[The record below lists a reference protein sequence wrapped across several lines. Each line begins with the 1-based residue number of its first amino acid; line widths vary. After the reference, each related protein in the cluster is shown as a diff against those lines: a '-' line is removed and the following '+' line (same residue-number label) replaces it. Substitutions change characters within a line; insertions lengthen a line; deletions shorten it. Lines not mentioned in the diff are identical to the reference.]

1 MLGNVDKVFEDVTGS
16 IYGLPGFQVMSMD
29 RKVVAIALLQCVER
43 GLVTLDTIPTDLL
56 PELSRLQVLRGWTEK
71 NEPILEDPQR
81 LPTVRELLSHQSG
94 ISVDISEPML
104 LKWNEYQGRK
114 TTSQN
119 LIYPMMFS
127 PRDGWAYSTGMDWV
141 GHLISRLNGNI
152 SLGDYFEK
160 YIFGPLGLQNTTFEP
175 LEDPKFRDRLTA
187 THLRQPEGSLKVA
200 DVNAGAQYA
209 KSGHHNGG
217 GGLWSTASDLC
228 QLLRGVFL
236 DEHHSG
242 LLTHASVREIYRPCL
257 DHPEYLGQ
265 RVEKMKQEKPMHINI
280 LPQIPTDVPKSFGL
294 GVAINLADLDT
305 GLSAGSFQ
313 WSGFPNCYWASHGK
327 CNSLQWN
334 RR

>member
-16 IYGLPGFQVMSMD
+16 IYGLPGFQVKSMD
-29 RKVVAIALLQCVER
+29 RKGEPLVQGARGQRFLGKDESEVDSETVFWVASCTKIVVAIAILQCVER
-43 GLVTLDTIPTDLL
+43 GLVTLDTIPTDIL

-104 LKWNEYQGRK
+104 LKWN
-114 TTSQN
+114 
-119 LIYPMMFS
+119 
-127 PRDGWAYSTGMDWV
+127 D
-141 GHLISRLNGNI
+141 
-152 SLGDYFEK
+152 LGDYFQK

-187 THLRQPEGSLKVA
+187 THLRQPEGSLRVA
-200 DVNAGAQYA
+200 DVNAGTQYA

-242 LLTHASVREIYRPCL
+242 LLTHASVHEIYRPCL
-257 DHPEYLGQ
+257 DHPEYLEQ
-265 RVEKMKQEKPMHINI
+265 RVEKMKHEKPMHINI

-327 CNSLQWN
+327 YNSLQWN